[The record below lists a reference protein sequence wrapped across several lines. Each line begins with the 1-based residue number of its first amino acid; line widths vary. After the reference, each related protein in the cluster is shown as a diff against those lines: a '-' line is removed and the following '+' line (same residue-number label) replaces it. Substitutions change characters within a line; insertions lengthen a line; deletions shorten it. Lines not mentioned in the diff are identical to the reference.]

1 VQTALLAPTSLA
13 AIAWLWF
20 LARGHS
26 HGRLKRALLRLTLV
40 VLIGGLTAI
49 AAHRGLLTEASLGL
63 RAALL
68 VALVTVAIGYLYLIR
83 FCGSCGRMVRNLK
96 DPTCP
101 RCGAWLP
108 RHGMTARLRRP
119 GDHLRR
125 NPLEKPQRPG
135 NHPDGPR
142 A

>member
-1 VQTALLAPTSLA
+1 MALA
-13 AIAWLWF
+13 AVAWLWF

-26 HGRLKRALLRLTLV
+26 HGRLKRAALRLTLV
-40 VLIGGLTAI
+40 LLVFGLTA
-49 AAHRGLLTEASLGL
+49 AAARRGLLTEAASGVRVALL
-63 RAALL
+63 AALL
-68 VALVTVAIGYLYLIR
+68 TIAVGYLYLIR

-119 GDHLRR
+119 GDQIPWD
-125 NPLEKPQRPG
+125 PLEKPQR
-135 NHPDGPR
+135 HRDHADGPR